1 MRHKKIKCF
10 HKCLWMR
17 EFVCVCERVCVCV
30 YIYIC
35 GLWFYAILSLLQFSL
50 VKSFKYLLQDKNYYS
65 IYMLYVYITIL
76 NILLLLY
83 GLLCVYLCC
92 CCCCHFNQYLL
103 LMFLLSLRSSLGI
116 KTRCYID
123 WFLFRFDFAL
133 ISLCVFCFS
142 DCISIFMWST
152 CEN

>member
-1 MRHKKIKCF
+1 M
-10 HKCLWMR
+10 
-17 EFVCVCERVCVCV
+17 CVYVYVFV
-30 YIYIC
+30 YIYISVGC
-35 GLWFYAILSLLQFSL
+35 DFTLLSLLQFSL

-133 ISLCVFCFS
+133 ISLCVCLVFLIVILYLCEALVKIKTYQIAHRMDDFLS
-142 DCISIFMWST
+142 DL
-152 CEN
+152 